1 MPIGAVVGQVLM
13 KAEVTVS
20 QPTEGRFQVTG
31 IATPFADESEA
42 LMQAETLAL
51 AKVERLA
58 EEAGA
63 KQVEMNVVR
72 DVKHAQIES
81 RDMLI
86 EARILAT
93 ASGRPPIV
101 S

>member
-1 MPIGAVVGQVLM
+1 
-13 KAEVTVS
+13 
-20 QPTEGRFQVTG
+20 
-31 IATPFADESEA
+31 
-42 LMQAETLAL
+42 MQAETLAL